1 VSIGFVGTDHHR
13 APLALRGRLSVD
25 GERLDH
31 LLDCLKND
39 PSIDEA
45 AVLSTCNRIEVYV
58 SAPDVRAALRSATD
72 HLLAATA
79 VPTAEAAG
87 ALDQYVDDEA
97 IRHLFAVT
105 AGLRA
110 LVLGETQIQTQA
122 REAFEYAQAHGA
134 AGPELGALSRFA
146 TQCGKAVRAST
157 NLGAANTS
165 VSGVVVDLARERL
178 GDLRTRGALLIG
190 AGRINEVSA
199 GLLRERGIGDLVVVS
214 RTRQA
219 AAGLAA
225 AFGGRDASIDDLPAL
240 LQEADLVIT
249 ATRAPLPPVT
259 PAMILPRDPA
269 RPLLLY
275 DIAVPRDV
283 DPAVGALPGVELTDL
298 DTLRM
303 AMPLLDDSTDGVDEA
318 WRVIDGFVERCQT
331 EARTRRAAP
340 MIARLR
346 AHVDQQKEAELA
358 RTLVGL
364 DHLPVEDRAA
374 VELLAHRLV
383 NRMFHHFAT
392 RLKAAAAL
400 PEGDERLDALE
411 FLFDEASFATLPR
424 SAEGVA
430 ASSRP

>member
-1 VSIGFVGTDHHR
+1 MSIGFVGTDHHR

-25 GERLDH
+25 GERLDR
-31 LLDCLKND
+31 LLACLKDD

-58 SAPDVRAALRSATD
+58 SALDVRAALRNATD
-72 HLLAATA
+72 HLLGATG
-79 VPTAEAAG
+79 VHTAEATS

-97 IRHLFAVT
+97 VRHLFAVT

-110 LVLGETQIQTQA
+110 LVLGETQIQTQV
-122 REAFEYAQAHGA
+122 REAFEYAQTRGT
-134 AGPELGALSRFA
+134 AGPELGALARFA
-146 TQCGKAVRAST
+146 VQCGKAVRAT
-157 NLGAANTS
+157 TTLGTTNTS
-165 VSGVVVDLARERL
+165 VSGVVVDLARDRL
-178 GDLRTRGALLIG
+178 GDLGDRRALLIG

-225 AFGGRDASIDDLPAL
+225 ACGGRDASIDDLPAL
-240 LQEADLVIT
+240 LQDADLVIT
-249 ATRAPLPPVT
+249 ATRAPIPPVT
-259 PAMILPRDPA
+259 PAMILPRDPT

-298 DTLRM
+298 DTLRT
-303 AMPLLDDSTDGVDEA
+303 AMPLLADAADGVDEA
-318 WRVIDGFVERCQT
+318 WRIIDGFVERCQT

-358 RTLVGL
+358 RTLAGL

-400 PEGDERLDALE
+400 PEGDERLHAVE
-411 FLFDEASFATLPR
+411 FLFDEAGFAALPR
-424 SAEGVA
+424 SVDDVA
-430 ASSRP
+430 TASRR